1 MLTGKQIEPDVFV
14 RALIARSELLHPELE
29 SRILQK
35 LQQQKM
41 SKTFEKIQKSLG
53 IVEQENVIDLKINKK
68 HS

>member
-35 LQQQKM
+35 LQQ
-41 SKTFEKIQKSLG
+41 
-53 IVEQENVIDLKINKK
+53 
-68 HS
+68 